1 MFLRRS
7 CWHPDVQIFF
17 IKVCVLL
24 KIENLLLLIGKVE
37 FKHRLFSF
45 ALWLFHQPLNVQFF
59 GWCFPTKVDFVFYKL
74 SEIFTKKLVKLG
86 IFDSQLLVWF
96 QLNSSL
102 LGSPRSLFV
111 FGEILELA
119 WIGSKAITDYI
130 IEFYFHSRIRWSY
143 SRAINSGIPN
153 ETQLKN

>member
-7 CWHPDVQIFF
+7 SWHPDVQIFF

-37 FKHRLFSF
+37 FKHGLFSF
-45 ALWLFHQPLNVQFF
+45 ALRLFHQPLYVQFF
-59 GWCFPTKVDFVFYKL
+59 GRCFPTKVDLVFDKVI
-74 SEIFTKKLVKLG
+74 EIFTKKLVKLG
-86 IFDSQLLVWF
+86 IFYSQLLIWL
-96 QLNSSL
+96 QLNGSL

-111 FGEILELA
+111 FGEILELDR
-119 WIGSKAITDYI
+119 IDSKAITDYI
-130 IEFYFHSRIRWSY
+130 IEFYFHSRIRWSHR
-143 SRAINSGIPN
+143 RAINSGIPN